1 MTLQQ
6 ILAFAVIGGT
16 MALFVWGRLRYD
28 LVAGVA
34 LLVAVLIGVV
44 PPERAFSGFS
54 DEIVII
60 VASALIVSAAVS
72 RSGIIELI
80 LQPIAPHVTSARVQ
94 IIVLVG
100 AVTLLSAFVKN
111 IGALAMMIPIALQM
125 AKRSQR
131 SPSVLLMPMAF
142 GSLLG
147 GTMTLIGTSPNIIVS
162 RLRGEL
168 LGQPFNMFDFM
179 PVGIGLSAAGLLFLV
194 LGYRLLPSNRQAA
207 PSLSEAI
214 DIKDYVTEARVKE
227 DSEIAGLTVS
237 ELSKHANQEVMVTAV
252 VRDEQTAAPL
262 PDMKLQANDIVLLQG
277 EPAALERVVARSKL
291 ELEGKNRTSRT
302 EETTND
308 EIGVIEAVIGP
319 NSLLIG
325 RAAGRIALHDRFAV
339 NLLAVSRN
347 GERFTERL
355 RDIELRSGDVIVLQ
369 GVLANMP
376 AKLRQLGC
384 LPLAT
389 RQIRLGSV
397 HRGLIPIAAL
407 VAAMV
412 LAGTGTLSVGI
423 AFFGAAL
430 LTVLAG
436 SLPLR
441 EAYETVEW
449 PILIMLGALIPVSE
463 AIRTTGG
470 TDIIAA
476 ALSGVAHTLPGY
488 GAVALMLVAAML
500 ITPFLNNAATVLVM
514 APIAAS
520 FAQKLGYQP
529 DAFLMAV
536 AIGAACD
543 FLTPI
548 GHQCN
553 TLVMGPGG
561 YRFSDYARLG
571 APLSL
576 LIVLLGVPLIITVWP
591 LS

>member
-6 ILAFAVIGGT
+6 ILAFAVIAGT

-44 PPERAFSGFS
+44 PADKAFTGFS
-54 DEIVII
+54 DEIVVI
-60 VASALIVSAAVS
+60 VAGALIVSAAVA
-72 RSGIIELI
+72 RSGIIEVA
-80 LQPIAPHVTSARVQ
+80 LQPIAPHVKSTSLQ
-94 IIVLVG
+94 ILVLAGVV
-100 AVTLLSAFVKN
+100 ALLSAFVKN

-125 AKRSQR
+125 AKRSKR
-131 SPSVLLMPMAF
+131 SPSLLLMPMAF

-162 RLRGEL
+162 RVRNEILGE
-168 LGQPFNMFDFM
+168 PFGMFDFT
-179 PVGIGLSAAGLLFLV
+179 PVGLALSAAGVLLLV
-194 LGYRLLPSNRQAA
+194 FAYRLIPKDRQAA
-207 PSLSEAI
+207 PGLGEAI
-214 DIKDYVTEARVKE
+214 DIRDYVTEARVKE
-227 DSEIAGLTVS
+227 DSDIAGQTVG
-237 ELSKHANQEVMVTAV
+237 ELRKQADQEVRVTAI
-252 VRDEQTAAPL
+252 VRDEKTAVPS
-262 PDMKLQANDIVLLQG
+262 PNTKLQPNDIVMLQG
-277 EPAALERVVARSKL
+277 EPAALERAVARSDL
-291 ELEGKNRTSRT
+291 ELEGENRLSRT
-302 EETTND
+302 EAKSD
-308 EIGVIEAVIGP
+308 EIGVIEAVVGP

-325 RAAGRIALHDRFAV
+325 QAAGRLGLHDRFNV
-339 NLLAVSRN
+339 NLLAVSRS
-347 GERFTERL
+347 GRRFTERL

-369 GVLANMP
+369 GVLEHMP
-376 AKLRQLGC
+376 AQLRALGC
-384 LPLAT
+384 LPLAA

-397 HRGLIPIAAL
+397 RRGLIPIAVL

-423 AFFGAAL
+423 AFFGAGILTIL
-430 LTVLAG
+430 LG
-436 SLPLR
+436 SLTLR

-449 PILIMLGALIPVSE
+449 PILVMLGALIPVSD

-470 TDIIAA
+470 TDVIATL
-476 ALSGVAHTLPGY
+476 LSGAAHVLPGY
-488 GAVALMLVAAML
+488 GAVALMLLAAMM

-561 YRFSDYARLG
+561 YRFGDYARLG
-571 APLSL
+571 APLSV
-576 LIVLLGVPLIITVWP
+576 LILLLGVPLIMIVWP

>member
-6 ILAFAVIGGT
+6 IMAFAVIAGT
-16 MALFVWGRLRYD
+16 MILFVWGRLRYD
-28 LVAGVA
+28 LVAGIA

-44 PPERAFSGFS
+44 PADKAFSGFS

-60 VASALIVSAAVS
+60 VASALIVSAAVA
-72 RSGIIELI
+72 RSGIIEVAI
-80 LQPIAPHVTSARVQ
+80 QPVARHITSAALQ
-94 IIVLVG
+94 VLVLAG
-100 AVTLLSAFVKN
+100 AVALLSAFVKN

-131 SPSVLLMPMAF
+131 SPSILLMPMAF

-162 RLRGEL
+162 RLRTEL
-168 LGQPFNMFDFM
+168 LGEPFGMFDFM
-179 PVGIGLSAAGLLFLV
+179 PVGLGLTAAGLLLLV
-194 LGYRLLPSNRQAA
+194 LCYRLLPQDRQGA
-207 PSLSEAI
+207 PALGEAI

-227 DSEIAGLTVS
+227 DSGIAGQPVS
-237 ELSKHANQEVMVTAV
+237 ELRKHGEQEVTVTAV
-252 VRDEQTAAPL
+252 VRDQQSAAPR
-262 PDMKLQANDIVLLQG
+262 PDMVLQANDIVVLQG
-277 EPAALERVVARSKL
+277 EPAALERVVAGSDL
-291 ELEGKNRTSRT
+291 ELEGENRTTRT

-325 RAAGRIALHDRFAV
+325 RAAGHLALHDRFNV
-339 NLLAVSRN
+339 NLLAVSRS
-347 GERFTERL
+347 GQRFTERL

-369 GVLANMP
+369 GVLASMP
-376 AKLRQLGC
+376 GQLRTLGC
-384 LPLAT
+384 LPLAA
-389 RQIRLGSV
+389 RQLRLGSV
-397 HRGLIPIAAL
+397 RHGLIPVAAL
-407 VAAMV
+407 LAAMV

-430 LTVLAG
+430 LTILLG
-436 SLPLR
+436 SLTLR

-449 PILIMLGALIPVSE
+449 PILVMLGALIPVSD

-470 TDIIAA
+470 TDVIAA
-476 ALSGVAHTLPGY
+476 ALSGIAHTLPAY
-488 GAVALMLVAAML
+488 GAVGLMLLAAML

-520 FAQKLGYQP
+520 FAQKLGYHP

-561 YRFSDYARLG
+561 YRFGDYARLG
-571 APLSL
+571 APLSV
-576 LIVLLGVPLIITVWP
+576 LILLLGVPLIMIVWP